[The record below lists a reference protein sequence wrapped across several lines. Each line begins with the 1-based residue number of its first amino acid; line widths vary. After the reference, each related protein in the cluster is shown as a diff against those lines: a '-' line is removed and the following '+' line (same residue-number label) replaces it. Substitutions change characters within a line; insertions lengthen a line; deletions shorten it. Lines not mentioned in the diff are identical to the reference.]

1 MAAREDERGF
11 AGTTLVAGSAGLSAA
26 VHGFKLAPL
35 TAAKAAA
42 AARARLRSGG
52 LHTAPGW
59 QLAMK
64 RAIDVIGA
72 SLALLLLSPVLI
84 AAAIAVKLSSPGPV
98 FYVSDR
104 VGKDG
109 HTFPFA
115 KFRSMRSNA
124 EYEKPQLVE
133 LNEASGPVFKVRDD
147 PRITKAGRV
156 LRKLSIDEL
165 PQLFHVLSGKMT
177 LVGPRPPLP
186 EEVVTYSEIEWQRLL
201 VKPGITCIWQVSG
214 RSDLDFDT
222 WVQMDIQYIKEWTV
236 SGDLRLLLR
245 TIPAV
250 LTGRGAY

>member
-1 MAAREDERGF
+1 MAARERERDF
-11 AGTTLVAGSAGLSAA
+11 AGATLAADSAGLSAA
-26 VHGFKLAPL
+26 LPGFEVLPL
-35 TAAKAAA
+35 TSVKSAADDSQFRRGGLHA
-42 AARARLRSGG
+42 AAR
-52 LHTAPGW
+52 W
-59 QLAMK
+59 QLAVK
-64 RAIDVIGA
+64 RTIDVIGA

-98 FYVSDR
+98 FYVSGR

-109 HTFPFA
+109 HPFPFA
-115 KFRSMRSNA
+115 KFRSMRCNA
-124 EYEKPQLVE
+124 EYEKPHLVD

-165 PQLFHVLSGKMT
+165 PQLFHVLSGKMS

-186 EEVVTYSEIEWQRLL
+186 EEVVTYSELEWQRLL

-222 WVQMDIQYIKEWTV
+222 WVQMDIQYIEEWTV
-236 SGDLRLLLR
+236 FGDLRLLGR